1 MFFNSEGSFCLTR
14 KKYNLDFLDEACRKA
29 ALYVVLS
36 NLPVYDH
43 KKSEWLQFSQLAI
56 YLGEVKDLPKKEGNV
71 KKVTAEID
79 SVGDKMLLPTMCGLP
94 TPCQLK
100 QI

>member
-43 KKSEWLQFSQLAI
+43 KKSEWLQFS
-56 YLGEVKDLPKKEGNV
+56 
-71 KKVTAEID
+71 
-79 SVGDKMLLPTMCGLP
+79 
-94 TPCQLK
+94 
-100 QI
+100 